1 MKVPGRLGETPGL
14 LREGVENSHW
24 GERWLKKLFVT
35 PYFLLYVGAI
45 YMPNAVPSTSTQSTS
60 FYQTIFL
67 N

>member
-35 PYFLLYVGAI
+35 PYFLLYVRAI
-45 YMPNAVPSTSTQSTS
+45 YMPNAVP
-60 FYQTIFL
+60 L
-67 N
+67 NFH